1 MLVETDEEQF
11 RVEVLNRFPEEG
23 VGCGLGGRGDGVEGV
38 QVEAAAD
45 ASFSERRISVNLK
58 GEVK

>member
-1 MLVETDEEQF
+1 MSKEQF
-11 RVEVLNRFPEEG
+11 GHKALDRSPEEG

-45 ASFSERRISVNLK
+45 ASFSERRILIDWK
-58 GEVK
+58 GGVK